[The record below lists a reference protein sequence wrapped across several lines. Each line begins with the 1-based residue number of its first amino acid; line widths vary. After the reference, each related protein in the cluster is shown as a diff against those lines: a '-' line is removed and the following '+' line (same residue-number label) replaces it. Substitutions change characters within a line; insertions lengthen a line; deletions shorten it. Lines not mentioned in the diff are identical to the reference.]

1 MVTRADR
8 VIIRPDKTDARSKIA
23 QAPSEHRPI
32 DFPQIAVNRMHAG
45 NGRAFSPDYSHP
57 FMQLEFWSVGGE
69 SGRASTGEVRTAPYP
84 CREMPLVVLPLC

>member
-45 NGRAFSPDYSHP
+45 NGRAFRSLTARGGG
-57 FMQLEFWSVGGE
+57 FVLESATTGGA
-69 SGRASTGEVRTAPYP
+69 GGMRKAP
-84 CREMPLVVLPLC
+84 